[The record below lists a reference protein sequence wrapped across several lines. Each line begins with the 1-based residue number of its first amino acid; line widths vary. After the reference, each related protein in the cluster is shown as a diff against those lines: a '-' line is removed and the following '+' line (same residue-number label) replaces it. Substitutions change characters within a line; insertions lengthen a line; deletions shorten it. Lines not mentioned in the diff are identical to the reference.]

1 MIAPRREGGLGARGS
16 LDLIGIAKK
25 RPRVAAMSKRTA
37 IGSSA
42 STATPGSRPM
52 AYIALATDDGTVP
65 WSYEQELP
73 EELR

>member
-1 MIAPRREGGLGARGS
+1 
-16 LDLIGIAKK
+16 
-25 RPRVAAMSKRTA
+25 MSKRTA

-52 AYIALATDDGTVP
+52 AYIRAGTDDGTVP

-73 EELR
+73 RELRDP